1 MMPKPSF
8 RPYAPVLSRIL
19 VALAVSWVT
28 AVHAAAAPD
37 VELAIEVP
45 GEELSIT
52 RFPAGGNRLIVWV
65 APGYGSHER
74 ARAIAQAFAD
84 GGIEVWHVDLADS
97 LFLPKSTTTMR
108 SLDGRYVAALI
119 EEAHART
126 GKAITLFSRSYG
138 SLPVLRGARL
148 WQLVQRENAGEDPYL
163 TGAILFSPEL
173 YSEIPA
179 LGLPPVFDPIAD
191 ATNIPLVIFQG
202 GGRNNRWQLGELVE
216 RLSAGGAQVYTEILP
231 GVTGIF
237 YEGDTAPATL
247 EAWRTIAPKLI
258 RVTSLLEKTPTP
270 LAARELAPGEPPAG
284 TGLDTKLAVY
294 KGDPDPQ
301 PLDLPGYE
309 GGPSRITD
317 FRGKVTVVN
326 FWATWCPPCIEEI
339 PSLNRLRQRMQG
351 KAFDLISV
359 DYAED
364 RRRVAEFLQKVDV
377 HFPVLLD
384 ADGSVSAKW
393 GALVFPSTFVIGPD
407 GKIVY
412 GVNGAIQW
420 DSDEVVAMLEAL
432 L

>member
-1 MMPKPSF
+1 MAKFSFCPS
-8 RPYAPVLSRIL
+8 
-19 VALAVSWVT
+19 ALAVPWLFV
-28 AVHAAAAPD
+28 ALVLWAAGVQSAAPPRNALG
-37 VELAIEVP
+37 VEIL
-45 GEELSIT
+45 GEEMSVT
-52 RFPAGGNRLIVWV
+52 HFPAEGNRLVVWV

-74 ARAIAQAFAD
+74 AWSIAEAFAE
-84 GGIEVWHVDLADS
+84 GGVEVWHVDLADS
-97 LFLPKSTTTMR
+97 LFLPKSTSTMR

-126 GKAITLFSRSYG
+126 GKFVTLFSRSYG

-148 WQLVQRENAGEDPYL
+148 WQLGQRAGGEEDPYL

-179 LGLPPVFDPIAD
+179 LGLPPVFDPIVD
-191 ATNIPLVIFQG
+191 ATNIPLVVFQG
-202 GGRNNRWQLGELVE
+202 GSRNNRWQLGELVE
-216 RLSAGGAQVYTEILP
+216 RLGAGGAPVYTEVLP
-231 GVTGIF
+231 GVAGIF
-237 YEGDTAPATL
+237 YEGDTALATL
-247 EAWRTIAPKLI
+247 ETWRTIAPKLI
-258 RVTSLLEKTPTP
+258 RITSLLEKTPTS
-270 LAARELAPGEPPAG
+270 LAAVELASSKPPVSM
-284 TGLDTKLAVY
+284 GLDAKLAPF
-294 KGDPDPQ
+294 KGNPDPL
-301 PLDLPGYE
+301 PLDLPNLK
-309 GGPSRITD
+309 GGQARITD
-317 FRGKVTVVN
+317 FMDKVTVVN
-326 FWATWCPPCIEEI
+326 FWATWCPPCVEEI

-364 RRRVAEFLQKVDV
+364 RQQVVEFLGRVDV

-384 ADGSVSAKW
+384 ENGAVSAKW

-420 DSDEVVAMLEAL
+420 DSDEVVAMLESL